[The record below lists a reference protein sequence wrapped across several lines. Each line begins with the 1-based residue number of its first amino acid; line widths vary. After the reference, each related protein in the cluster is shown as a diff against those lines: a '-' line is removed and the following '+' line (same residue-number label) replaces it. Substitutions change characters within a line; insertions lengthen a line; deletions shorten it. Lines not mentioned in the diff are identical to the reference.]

1 MTMDLKSIPPGLL
14 SPRPIGSDTG
24 VQPPLSTDGTGG
36 PNFADALKNAVAD
49 ANTKVHS
56 ADQAVESFMLGEGS
70 VHKAMIAMQDA
81 QVAMEMVV
89 AVRNKALEA
98 YQEIMRMPV

>member
-1 MTMDLKSIPPGLL
+1 MDLKGIPPGLL
-14 SPRPIGSDTG
+14 APRPVGADIGVGT
-24 VQPPLSTDGTGG
+24 PLSTDGTA
-36 PNFADALKNAVAD
+36 PSFADALKDAVAD
-49 ANTKVHS
+49 ANTKVHA
-56 ADQAVESFMLGEGS
+56 ADHAIDSLMLGEGS
-70 VHKAMIAMQDA
+70 VHEAMIAMQDA